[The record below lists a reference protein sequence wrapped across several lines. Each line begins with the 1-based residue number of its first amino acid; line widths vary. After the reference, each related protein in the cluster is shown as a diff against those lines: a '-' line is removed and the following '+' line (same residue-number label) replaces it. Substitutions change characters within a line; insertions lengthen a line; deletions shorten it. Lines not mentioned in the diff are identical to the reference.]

1 MACRM
6 TASVARAAVHLP
18 ASVVDLLTGLRDYL
32 QDKCEPPV
40 YVSDRRFMK
49 SINLL
54 QVAAHADGR
63 DEVGSSQPLK
73 PGGQLQGLAKESCCL
88 CRSQSTTAYCWSTY
102 LGIGQTTHRRSG
114 RGFWRPSPATRAC
127 SKSSSCSWACLV
139 GRAASWKRKTLRYVV
154 GHPCLQI
161 SCPARQAC

>member
-6 TASVARAAVHLP
+6 TASVARDAVHLP

-63 DEVGSSQPLK
+63 DEVSAAQPLESR
-73 PGGQLQGLAKESCCL
+73 GQLQGLTKKRCCL
-88 CRSQSTTAYCWSTY
+88 CRSQSMTAYCWSTY
-102 LGIGQTTHRRSG
+102 LGIGQTTHRRSR
-114 RGFWRPSPATRAC
+114 RGF
-127 SKSSSCSWACLV
+127 
-139 GRAASWKRKTLRYVV
+139 
-154 GHPCLQI
+154 
-161 SCPARQAC
+161 